1 MGLGGPE
8 EDHQLHHCC
17 WTGCVGEREERS
29 RRMSS
34 PSEIKYG
41 LGIQL
46 RERESHVK
54 DLLRVE
60 MICGVYVY
68 VTMISVIWL
77 FHRLGPQQGDGI

>member
-1 MGLGGPE
+1 
-8 EDHQLHHCC
+8 
-17 WTGCVGEREERS
+17 
-29 RRMSS
+29 MSS

-46 RERESHVK
+46 RERESHLK
-54 DLLRVE
+54 ALLRVE